1 MSGRVRI
8 QLNGGGYDAP
18 ESATILLLLETIGL
32 ATTRVAVEV
41 NGRVVA
47 RDEYHRHHLHERD
60 RVEVVHFVG
69 GG

>member
-1 MSGRVRI
+1 MQI
-8 QLNGGGYDAP
+8 HLNGGGYDAP

-32 ATTRVAVEV
+32 APARVAVEV
-41 NGRVVA
+41 NGRIVP
-47 RDEYHRHHLHERD
+47 RDEYHHLHLHEQD